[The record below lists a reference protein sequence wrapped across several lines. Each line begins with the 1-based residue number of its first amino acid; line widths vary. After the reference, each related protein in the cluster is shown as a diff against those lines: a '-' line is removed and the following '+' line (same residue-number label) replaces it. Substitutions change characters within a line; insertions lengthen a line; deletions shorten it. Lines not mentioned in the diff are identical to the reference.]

1 MGEFEKTDAAT
12 VYRSEERGTTGTLKG
27 VTVIRSASRWFPA
40 CCVGLPVLF
49 LVWPAQADIGDST
62 PPPPCKVEE
71 YLRDGWEC
79 GQCPASEYD
88 RRCEKRVR
96 PRGYNL
102 ACRTSGRSDWTEVW
116 CREKVKSPSPCAQP
130 LAGKLQSVTASSAA
144 AGTGGASYNADSVVD
159 GDLSTSWQPKSARG
173 GVGEW
178 IQLNFTEEVLVSS
191 VSIANGY
198 QQDDFYGDEFLLNGR
213 VKSAVLIFSDGS
225 RETIAFP
232 ATERG
237 CIDFTVRLRAT
248 KTLRLQIKEV
258 TPGDKWP
265 EVALS
270 EMTVRSGKEAPQGPG
285 R

>member
-1 MGEFEKTDAAT
+1 M
-12 VYRSEERGTTGTLKG
+12 
-27 VTVIRSASRWFPA
+27 IRSVLRWVSQ
-40 CCVGLPVLF
+40 CCLGLPVLC
-49 LVWPAQADIGDST
+49 VAWTAQADIGDAT
-62 PPPPCKVEE
+62 PPPPCKVET
-71 YLRDGWEC
+71 YLQEGWEC
-79 GQCPASEYD
+79 GQCAASD
-88 RRCEKRVR
+88 NRCEKRVR
-96 PRGYNL
+96 PRGYEL

-116 CREKVKSPSPCAQP
+116 CRKKVQSPSPCGQLP
-130 LAGKLQSVTASSAA
+130 AGTLQSVTASSTA
-144 AGTGGASYNADSVVD
+144 AGTGGVSFTADSVAD

-178 IQLNFTEEVLVSS
+178 IQLNFTEEVLVGT

-225 RETIAFP
+225 REAIAFP

-237 CIDFTVRLRAT
+237 CIDFTVRPRAT
-248 KTLRLQIKEV
+248 KTLRLQVREV

-270 EMTVRSGKEAPQGPG
+270 EMTVRTEKETSQAPG